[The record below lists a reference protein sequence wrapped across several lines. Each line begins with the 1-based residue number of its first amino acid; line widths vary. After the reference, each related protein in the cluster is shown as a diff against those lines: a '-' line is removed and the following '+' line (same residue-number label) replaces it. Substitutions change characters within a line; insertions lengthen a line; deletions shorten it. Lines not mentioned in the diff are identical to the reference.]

1 MVAVRLL
8 LVCAIALASAPE
20 ATSAQSLRGSV
31 RDLVSG
37 EPLPGAVLVLVDS
50 ENIVRMTIVSDSVG
64 AFLLTTTASTELR
77 LRVQRVGYAEL
88 ETAPFSLAAS
98 DSLEIVVP
106 LRPEPIALADVTA
119 TADRPRNA
127 NFERFEI
134 RRETGFGRSLGP
146 DEIAA
151 IRPQTTVGLMSM
163 LDPGARISSSGRG
176 IMFPGVV
183 GGHCTPIVYVD
194 GMQISEQRRV
204 PVPGLRGQHSLQ
216 EDGIVLDRFVPARDV
231 RAVELYRNPSH
242 APQEFRW
249 AYMPRCAILL
259 VWTVY
264 GFGLDRVPETRVDGD
279 RITSEGDP

>member
-1 MVAVRLL
+1 MFVRLL
-8 LVCAIALASAPE
+8 LVCAIALASAPGW
-20 ATSAQSLRGSV
+20 ARGQALHGSV

-50 ENIVRMTIVSDSVG
+50 ENIVRMTMVSDSAG
-64 AFLLTTTASTELR
+64 GFLLATTAATELR

-88 ETAPFSLAAS
+88 ETAPFSLGPT
-98 DSLEIVVP
+98 DSLQIVVP
-106 LRPEPIALADVTA
+106 LRPQPVALDDVTA

-127 NFERFEI
+127 NFERFLT
-134 RRETGFGRSLGP
+134 RRDTGFGRFLGP
-146 DEIAA
+146 DEIAE
-151 IRPQTTVGLMSM
+151 IRPQTTVGLLSM
-163 LDPGARISSSGRG
+163 LDAGARISSSGRG
-176 IMFPGVV
+176 ILFPGVI

-194 GMQISEQRRV
+194 GMQISEQRRA
-204 PVPGLRGQHSLQ
+204 PVPGPRGRHSLQ

-264 GFGLDRVPETRVDGD
+264 GFGLDRVPETRIDGD
-279 RITSEGDP
+279 RVTRAEDP